1 MFPLA
6 FNGIKS
12 AVLSYFN
19 FLWLTMKFPDF
30 SLTLRNF
37 VVPGSRLVLLS
48 TSDTWFHALD
58 DPKIQ
63 NTKLLILLR
72 FHFHDVEEQLQ
83 KTIHTNFRSEWVLG
97 FVIDYAWISKLLR
110 DAAFTW
116 RPREMSCWLIKRLF
130 PESLAI
136 WAVNAFRNSIIL
148 IFLSSSRDQ
157 FTLL

>member
-1 MFPLA
+1 
-6 FNGIKS
+6 
-12 AVLSYFN
+12 
-19 FLWLTMKFPDF
+19 MKFPDF

-97 FVIDYAWISKLLR
+97 FVIDYA
-110 DAAFTW
+110 
-116 RPREMSCWLIKRLF
+116 
-130 PESLAI
+130 
-136 WAVNAFRNSIIL
+136 
-148 IFLSSSRDQ
+148 
-157 FTLL
+157 